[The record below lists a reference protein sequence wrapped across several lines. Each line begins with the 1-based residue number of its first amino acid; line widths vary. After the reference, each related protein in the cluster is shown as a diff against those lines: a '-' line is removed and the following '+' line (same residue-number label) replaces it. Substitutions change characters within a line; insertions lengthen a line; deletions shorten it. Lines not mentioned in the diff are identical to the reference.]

1 MLALS
6 LNIESGVDMGVS
18 DKSLVSIHNLK
29 KYYPVTGGIFRKQI
43 GTVKAIDGI
52 NLEIFR
58 GETLGLVG
66 ESGCGKSTLGRL
78 LLRLERP
85 TEGSVFFEGKDIFEI
100 SRDELRQL
108 RRRMQVIFQDPY
120 SSLNPRQTVGR
131 IIGEGLVIHNI
142 GDKAEREERVREI
155 MKVVGLRPEHM
166 NRYPHEFSGGQR
178 QRICIA
184 RALILNPEFVIC
196 DEPVSALDVSIQ
208 AQVINLLLD
217 LQERYNLTYL
227 FISHDLSVVRYMC
240 NRVAVMYLGK
250 LVELANKENIFSEP
264 LHPYTQ
270 VLLEAIPKVE
280 PDRTRKR
287 RKLKGDLP
295 SPLNPPPGCTFH
307 PRCPSAFDRC
317 KREIPDFV
325 EVKSG
330 HFVRCFLY

>member
-1 MLALS
+1 MSTQNGA
-6 LNIESGVDMGVS
+6 
-18 DKSLVSIHNLK
+18 LVSVKGLK
-29 KYYPVTGGIFRKQI
+29 KYYPVTGGVFRKQI

-52 NLEIFR
+52 DLEVFR

-66 ESGCGKSTLGRL
+66 ESGCGKSTFGRVI
-78 LLRLERP
+78 LRLENP
-85 TEGSVFFEGKDIFEI
+85 TEGSVFFNGTNIFEI
-100 SRDELRQL
+100 PKKELRQF

-142 GDKAEREERVREI
+142 GTKAERENRVREI
-155 MKVVGLRPEHM
+155 MEIVGLRPEHI

-184 RALILNPEFVIC
+184 RALILNPEFLIC

-217 LQERYNLTYL
+217 LQEKYELTYL
-227 FISHDLSVVRYMC
+227 FISHDLSVVKHMC
-240 NRVAVMYLGK
+240 DRVAVMYLGK
-250 LVELANKENIFSEP
+250 LVEVANKNELFSNP

-270 VLLEAIPKVE
+270 MLLEAVPRME
-280 PDRTRKR
+280 PSSSIKR

-295 SPLNPPPGCTFH
+295 SPLNPPSGCAFH
-307 PRCPSAFDRC
+307 PRCPDVLPFCRE
-317 KREIPDFV
+317 EIP
-325 EVKSG
+325 ELKEIRSG
-330 HFVRCFLY
+330 HFVRCILYTNEHKKSEGQVR